1 MMIFDLIG
9 DEKLEFQLSDGGCLD
24 FDLTSVTPKSYSGSY
39 EFTPSEER
47 QEIQT
52 EEKYLSENIVINAIP
67 ENYGR
72 IVWDGAYLKVY

>member
-9 DEKLEFQLSDGGCLD
+9 DEKLEFQLSDDGCLD
-24 FDLTSVTPKSYSGSY
+24 FELSVTPKSYSGDY

-52 EEKYLSENIVINAIP
+52 EEKYLNKNIVINAIP

-72 IVWDGAYLKVY
+72 IVWDGAYLKIY

>member
-9 DEKLEFQLSDGGCLD
+9 DEKLEFQISGDECLD
-24 FDLTSVTPKSYSGSY
+24 FELTTVTPKNYSGDY

-52 EEKYLSENIVINAIP
+52 EEKYLNENIIINAIP

-72 IVWDGAYLKVY
+72 IVWDGSYLKVY